1 MADGDSYELP
11 RFGEA
16 YDLERWS
23 DGTTDSSGDL
33 VWHNY
38 YPEDSDWQ
46 NVTHV
51 TLNFDPNGEGDYR
64 NYNIDPD
71 KPLDVWDSYD
81 PDSPDPYY
89 YDLDDLA
96 GEAYDYYG
104 FSY

>member
-1 MADGDSYELP
+1 MAFDDSYELP

-23 DGTTDSSGDL
+23 DGETDAAGNL
-33 VWHNY
+33 VWNNY
-38 YPEDSDWQ
+38 YPEQDDWERI
-46 NVTHV
+46 THV

-64 NYNIDPD
+64 NAVIDPD
-71 KPLDVWDSYD
+71 KPLSPWDTYD
-81 PDSPDPYY
+81 PDNPDPDY

-96 GEAYDYYG
+96 GEMFEAYG